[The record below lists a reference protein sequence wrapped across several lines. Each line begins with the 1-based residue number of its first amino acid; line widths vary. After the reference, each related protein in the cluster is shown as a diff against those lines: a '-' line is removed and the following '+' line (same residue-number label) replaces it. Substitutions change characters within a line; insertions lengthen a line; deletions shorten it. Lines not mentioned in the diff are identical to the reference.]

1 MNLNYYLTQK
11 LLTKV
16 IFNFKLMQ
24 TSWNIWVT
32 YITYVRLAGW
42 KDLSLFKGILTIMIE
57 YYIYLLYL
65 QFSHEED
72 TLTWKKN
79 PGRSQINV
87 HYETYS
93 SSILYIH
100 RHRYLW
106 NSLNIW

>member
-57 YYIYLLYL
+57 YIIFIYFTYN
-65 QFSHEED
+65 FH
-72 TLTWKKN
+72 TKK
-79 PGRSQINV
+79 
-87 HYETYS
+87 
-93 SSILYIH
+93 IH
-100 RHRYLW
+100 
-106 NSLNIW
+106 

>member
-72 TLTWKKN
+72 TLTWRKKTLA
-79 PGRSQINV
+79 GHKLMYTTRHILV
-87 HYETYS
+87 LYYTFIDIVIYETA
-93 SSILYIH
+93 
-100 RHRYLW
+100 
-106 NSLNIW
+106 